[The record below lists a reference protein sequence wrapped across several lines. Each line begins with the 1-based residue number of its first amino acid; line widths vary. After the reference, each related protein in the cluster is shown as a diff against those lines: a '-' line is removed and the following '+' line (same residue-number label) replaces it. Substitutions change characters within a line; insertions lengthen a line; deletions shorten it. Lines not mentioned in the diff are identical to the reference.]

1 MNDAGSD
8 HLAPTSGFL
17 SWLQSVDH
25 EIQSVVG
32 SFGSSIPRGVA
43 YDSIAMVL
51 TQLGKPFSYIW
62 LAAGLGFVDPPA
74 AVAVVC
80 LVLASEIL
88 NWVLKRWIRR
98 PRPSPKSS
106 SLVVKIEGKFAFL
119 SAHAQLSA
127 AVWGWL
133 AASTGSD
140 AAWLAALALTAA
152 VGWSRLHL
160 RHHYPTDIIAG
171 WALGAATT
179 AAGLAI
185 F

>member
-8 HLAPTSGFL
+8 HLPHTPGFL
-17 SWLQSVDH
+17 GWLQSVDD
-25 EIQSVVG
+25 EIQSAGG
-32 SFGSSIPRGVA
+32 SFGRSIPRGA
-43 YDSIAMVL
+43 ASDSIAMVL
-51 TQLGKPFSYIW
+51 TQLGKPFSYLW

-74 AVAVVC
+74 ALAVIC

-106 SLVVKIEGKFAFL
+106 TPVAEIEGKFAFP

-133 AASTGSD
+133 AASTGSE
-140 AAWLAALALTAA
+140 AAWLAALALIAA
-152 VGWSRLHL
+152 IGWSRLHL

>member
-8 HLAPTSGFL
+8 DLPTAPGFL
-17 SWLQSVDH
+17 TWLQHLDH
-25 EIQSVVG
+25 QIQLASH
-32 SFGSSIPRGVA
+32 SFGRSIPHGA
-43 YDSIAMVL
+43 APDSIAKVL
-51 TQLGKPFSYIW
+51 TQLGKPFSYLW
-62 LAAGLGFVDPPA
+62 LAAGLAFVDPPA
-74 AVAVVC
+74 AFAVFC

-88 NWVLKRWIRR
+88 NWVLKRRIRR

-106 SLVVKIEGKFAFL
+106 TPVETIEGKFAFP

-133 AASTGSD
+133 AASAGSE
-140 AAWLAALALTAA
+140 AAWLPALAVIAA
-152 VGWSRLHL
+152 VGWSRLYL

-171 WALGAATT
+171 WTLGAATA